1 MLRRVLI
8 WLGWLSIGV
17 GWSQGAGAP
26 DWTRPPDVVV
36 VIQAQSDAVQPM
48 SWTFGKRIP
57 HKEARARIA
66 QFEQWTGR
74 AVVSVDIGDDS
85 LAANAKPSDLFTVVS
100 FTTGGLVNLKEGTVN
115 LTPLARTFAD
125 LPVVHVYVLL
135 PHKTA
140 YAGYFHYG
148 TPHLQMWT
156 DAQPTVWRT
165 VLNIYTPDP
174 AVLEIPLKRPKP
186 QPQPEVSPAPPA
198 RPPLGWLIALILLA
212 ALLVGAGIFWVTSK
226 LLQRQTEATT
236 VQPETE
242 IQ

>member
-1 MLRRVLI
+1 VDFR
-8 WLGWLSIGV
+8 
-17 GWSQGAGAP
+17 QA
-26 DWTRPPDVVV
+26 RPPFK
-36 VIQAQSDAVQPM
+36 Q
-48 SWTFGKRIP
+48 
-57 HKEARARIA
+57 ARARIA
-66 QFEQWTGR
+66 QFEQWAGR
-74 AVVSVDIGDDS
+74 AVASVEIGDDS
-85 LAANAKPSDLFTVVS
+85 LAANAKPNQLFTVAS

-140 YAGYFHYG
+140 YTGYFRYG

-174 AVLEIPLKRPKP
+174 AVLGDTRSSVPNRSRSPKSHLCRLL
-186 QPQPEVSPAPPA
+186 VRRWAGLS
-198 RPPLGWLIALILLA
+198 RLILLA
-212 ALLVGAGIFWVTSK
+212 ALLVGAGIFWATTK

>member
-1 MLRRVLI
+1 
-8 WLGWLSIGV
+8 
-17 GWSQGAGAP
+17 
-26 DWTRPPDVVV
+26 VVV

-66 QFEQWTGR
+66 QFEQWAGR
-74 AVVSVDIGDDS
+74 AIASVDIGDDS
-85 LAANAKPSDLFTVVS
+85 LAANAKPDELFTVAS
-100 FTTGGLVNLKEGTVN
+100 FVAGGLVNLKEGTMN

-135 PHKTA
+135 PYKA
-140 YAGYFHYG
+140 EYAGYFHYG

-165 VLNIYTPDP
+165 VLNIHTPDP
-174 AVLEIPLKRPKP
+174 AMLEIPLKRPKP
-186 QPQPEVSPAPPA
+186 QPEVPPAPPA
-198 RPPLGWLIALILLA
+198 RPPLGWLITLILLA
-212 ALLVGAGIFWVTSK
+212 ALAIGAGIFWATTK
-226 LLQRQTEATT
+226 LLQRQTDTPT

>member
-1 MLRRVLI
+1 VLRRVLI
-8 WLGWLSIGV
+8 WLGWLSISV

-66 QFEQWTGR
+66 QFEQWAGR
-74 AVVSVDIGDDS
+74 AVASVEIGDDS
-85 LAANAKPSDLFTVVS
+85 LAANAKPSELFTVAS

-140 YAGYFHYG
+140 YAGYFQYG

-156 DAQPTVWRT
+156 DAQPTRMAHRAETSTHLTPPCWRSHSS
-165 VLNIYTPDP
+165 VPN
-174 AVLEIPLKRPKP
+174 RS
-186 QPQPEVSPAPPA
+186 PQPEVPRCAVRSSAA
-198 RPPLGWLIALILLA
+198 GLA
-212 ALLVGAGIFWVTSK
+212 HL
-226 LLQRQTEATT
+226 R
-236 VQPETE
+236 
-242 IQ
+242 